1 MSCCRF
7 SRNWRKPWRLGWTPA
22 KRFPDQPQNLL
33 YALRCKQYLLA
44 WARKWRMAGSNPW
57 CIIQPRRCL
66 WKAVFHDHASP
77 RTADFFVNNH
87 RGLELR
93 FGIQRVGMKTCRASL
108 LGKQCKGSNRTTVP
122 CAPANVRTALSH
134 VLYRHKQGNCI
145 GGCRESKRQWKSS
158 WNWQTDSR
166 SSSWVQQHRPFMFCE
181 GMPAKTQACR
191 ALQLD
196 CSLRW
201 ARFELEKNTKPSK
214 SKHPN
219 SRRMPS
225 GTHTKLYICTVNIP
239 YFLMP
244 KATES
249 AKQAGKNHYGASP
262 S

>member
-1 MSCCRF
+1 M
-7 SRNWRKPWRLGWTPA
+7 
-22 KRFPDQPQNLL
+22 
-33 YALRCKQYLLA
+33 
-44 WARKWRMAGSNPW
+44 
-57 CIIQPRRCL
+57 
-66 WKAVFHDHASP
+66 
-77 RTADFFVNNH
+77 ADFFVNNH

-108 LGKQCKGSNRTTVP
+108 LGKQCKGSNRTTAP

-166 SSSWVQQHRPFMFCE
+166 SSSWVQQYRPFMFCE

-196 CSLRW
+196 RSLRW

-244 KATES
+244 KATVS

>member
-66 WKAVFHDHASP
+66 WKVVFHDHASP

-122 CAPANVRTALSH
+122 CAPANVRNS
-134 VLYRHKQGNCI
+134 
-145 GGCRESKRQWKSS
+145 
-158 WNWQTDSR
+158 
-166 SSSWVQQHRPFMFCE
+166 PFSCSLQ
-181 GMPAKTQACR
+181 TQAR
-191 ALQLD
+191 KLHWGLQGKQEAMEVILELANRQQEQQLGTTT
-196 CSLRW
+196 SSFYVLRRY
-201 ARFELEKNTKPSK
+201 A
-214 SKHPN
+214 
-219 SRRMPS
+219 
-225 GTHTKLYICTVNIP
+225 C
-239 YFLMP
+239 
-244 KATES
+244 
-249 AKQAGKNHYGASP
+249 
-262 S
+262 